1 MKEPSLKIVMKQ
13 IRRYNLGE
21 CDDVPCLDK
30 FCKKLLLSRKQ
41 QGYARVPGPY
51 YYLHEKEWAYRGRE
65 SNRDVVW
72 AVKKKPGRKYN
83 SNRKRR
89 KEKHRV
95 NRGWK
100 MVREH
105 GETFLA
111 ERIEKAKGERLKL
124 LTDIQTAILKLRSAI
139 AYG

>member
-41 QGYARVPGPY
+41 QGYVRLSGLY

-83 SNRKRR
+83 SNRKCR
-89 KEKHRV
+89 KEKHR
-95 NRGWK
+95 
-100 MVREH
+100 
-105 GETFLA
+105 A
-111 ERIEKAKGERLKL
+111 ERQWKKAFQAKLERQREEEKNKALVEL
-124 LTDIQTAILKLRSAI
+124 LSRIHKIRSDVTD
-139 AYG
+139 G

>member
-1 MKEPSLKIVMKQ
+1 MKEPSLKIIKRQ

-21 CDDVPCLDK
+21 YDNVPCLDK
-30 FCKKLLLSRKQ
+30 YYKKLLLSREQ
-41 QGYARVPGPY
+41 QGYTTVPGPY
-51 YYLHEKEWAYRGRE
+51 YYRLKKEWAYRGRE

-89 KEKHRV
+89 KEKHRA
-95 NRGWK
+95 
-100 MVREH
+100 EH
-105 GETFLA
+105 QRKKAF
-111 ERIEKAKGERLKL
+111 KAKLERQREEEKNKAFVEL
-124 LTDIQTAILKLRSAI
+124 LSRIHEIRSDV